1 MRWRSPARRLPCG
14 RCWASA
20 KTTRQEQGTAVTKK
34 YQTYAADT
42 NDLAVPEQ
50 VSIAM
55 NEIGHA

>member
-1 MRWRSPARRLPCG
+1 
-14 RCWASA
+14 
-20 KTTRQEQGTAVTKK
+20 VTKK